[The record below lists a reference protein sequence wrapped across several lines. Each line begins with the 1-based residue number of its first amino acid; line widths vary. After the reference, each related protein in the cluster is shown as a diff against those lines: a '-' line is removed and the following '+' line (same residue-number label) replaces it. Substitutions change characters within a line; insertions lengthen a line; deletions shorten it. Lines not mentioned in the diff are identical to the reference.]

1 MTFAVHG
8 VSVRVGTAT
17 LLADATLE
25 LRPGEVLAVA
35 GPNGAGKSTLLRT
48 LAGDVRPAVGE
59 VRLGDRPLTAWTVG
73 ERARRRAVM
82 LAEAAV
88 AFAFT
93 VEEVVLLGR
102 MPFHGGNPGRDDR
115 SVATTLLAAV
125 DCSHLAKRVFETL
138 SGGERQRVRLARALA
153 QVLPAPATPDRD
165 QAPERFVLLDEPTAD
180 LDPAHQHMA
189 MRLLR
194 DQAASGLG
202 VLAVLHDLNL
212 VSAYA
217 DRVAFLK
224 DRGSSRWVPRRP

>member
-1 MTFAVHG
+1 MTIAVHG
-8 VSVRVGTAT
+8 VSVRVGAAT

-59 VRLGDRPLTAWTVG
+59 VRLGDRPLTAWSVS
-73 ERARRRAVM
+73 ELARRRAVM

-115 SVATTLLAAV
+115 SVAMTLLAAV
-125 DCSHLAKRVFETL
+125 DCSHLADRVFETL
-138 SGGERQRVRLARALA
+138 SGGERQRVRLARTLA
-153 QVLPAPATPDRD
+153 QVLPAGHAGRGGGPRALHPAR
-165 QAPERFVLLDEPTAD
+165 
-180 LDPAHQHMA
+180 
-189 MRLLR
+189 
-194 DQAASGLG
+194 
-202 VLAVLHDLNL
+202 
-212 VSAYA
+212 
-217 DRVAFLK
+217 
-224 DRGSSRWVPRRP
+224 

>member
-1 MTFAVHG
+1 
-8 VSVRVGTAT
+8 
-17 LLADATLE
+17 
-25 LRPGEVLAVA
+25 
-35 GPNGAGKSTLLRT
+35 
-48 LAGDVRPAVGE
+48 
-59 VRLGDRPLTAWTVG
+59 
-73 ERARRRAVM
+73 M

-165 QAPERFVLLDEPTAD
+165 EAPERFVLLDEPTAD

-224 DRGSSRWVPRRP
+224 DRGFVEVGAPATVMRQGLLEDVFGIPMLVLSHPRLAYPLIVAEPAS